1 MKSDTYGGRL
11 LCVRSACHETPALP
25 IVDSLRNS
33 MAFKRGLRM
42 GEIILVRHGQANSA
56 ATDEDSYDRLSDL
69 GHQQAR
75 WLGDYLIEKEAPFD
89 KVISGSLRRHRETA
103 AGIGYADPQID
114 PRLNEMDYFNLGRA
128 LQDVRGV
135 PFPGPA
141 EFAAHVPQVME
152 AWHRAEIQGNESFAS
167 FEERVTS
174 VLQEAAQPGVRVLC
188 VTSGGVIGMII
199 RHLLDLNPTRMAHV
213 LLPILNSSVHRVHV
227 IPQGPI
233 LASFNA
239 IPHLDIADRAY
250 ARTHY

>member
-1 MKSDTYGGRL
+1 
-11 LCVRSACHETPALP
+11 
-25 IVDSLRNS
+25 
-33 MAFKRGLRM
+33 M

-56 ATDEDSYDRLSDL
+56 ATDEESYDKLSDL

-75 WLGDYLIEKEAPFD
+75 WLGDYLRDREAPFD

-103 AGIGYADPQID
+103 TGIGYDEPQID
-114 PRLNEMDYFNLGRA
+114 PRLNEMDYFNLGQSLA
-128 LQDVRGV
+128 DVHGV
-135 PFPGPA
+135 PFPGP
-141 EFAAHVPQVME
+141 EDFAAHVPQVME
-152 AWHRAEIQGNESFAS
+152 AWHRAEIKGVETFAS
-167 FEERVTS
+167 FEDRVTS

-199 RHLLDLNPTRMAHV
+199 RHLLDLDPTRLAHV

-239 IPHLDIADRAY
+239 IPHLDQADRAH
-250 ARTHY
+250 AKTHY

>member
-1 MKSDTYGGRL
+1 
-11 LCVRSACHETPALP
+11 
-25 IVDSLRNS
+25 
-33 MAFKRGLRM
+33 M
-42 GEIILVRHGQANSA
+42 GEVILVRHGQANSGA
-56 ATDEDSYDRLSDL
+56 KDEESYDRLSDL

-75 WLGDYLIEKEAPFD
+75 WLGHYLRDREGPFD

-103 AGIGYADPQID
+103 AGLGYDTPQID
-114 PRLNEMDYFNLGRA
+114 PRLNEMDYFNLGQS
-128 LQDVRGV
+128 LEDVHGV
-135 PFPGPA
+135 PFPGPE

-152 AWHRAEIQGNESFAS
+152 AWHRAEIKGVETFAS
-167 FEERVTS
+167 FEDRVTS

-199 RHLLDLNPTRMAHV
+199 RHLLDLDPTRMAHV
-213 LLPILNSSVHRVHV
+213 LLPIMNSSVHRVHV

-239 IPHLDIADRAY
+239 IPHLDQADRAH